1 MPEWPEGYDRVENQ
15 NRQARPPLEEMT
27 IVALRA
33 ALRQA
38 VDLLVELRDCPLT
51 VLEVRQ
57 TEIDRVVAEAEQA
70 LPPTE

>member
-15 NRQARPPLEEMT
+15 NRQARPPLEDMT

-33 ALRQA
+33 ALREA
-38 VDLLVELRDCPLT
+38 LDLLIELRDCPLT

-57 TEIDRVVAEAEQA
+57 AQIDAVVAKAERL
-70 LPPTE
+70 LPPSG